1 VTRTALVAGA
11 SGLVGGHVLRLLL
24 ADPSYERV
32 TIFVRRELPL
42 RNRKLAQ
49 RVVEFDRLAELGDF
63 PRVHD
68 VFCCLGTT
76 IAQAGS
82 QAAFRRVD
90 FTYAVEL
97 ARAASRHRA
106 EQFLLVSALG
116 AAAHAR
122 VFYNRVKGET
132 EGAVQRVPFEGIHIF
147 RPSLLVGER
156 AEPRRAERVASLVA
170 HAFSW
175 ALIGPLKRYRPI
187 RAESVAQA
195 MVRRA
200 REGSGGIH
208 VYESDRMGPP

>member
-1 VTRTALVAGA
+1 VSRTALVAGA

-24 ADPSYERV
+24 AEPSYERV
-32 TIFVRRELPL
+32 TIFVRRELPPS
-42 RNRKLAQ
+42 NRKLVQ

-90 FTYAVEL
+90 FSYVVEL
-97 ARAASRHRA
+97 ARVASRHRA

-116 AAAHAR
+116 AAARSR

-132 EGAVQRVPFEGIHIF
+132 EEAVQRVPFAGIHIF
-147 RPSLLVGER
+147 RPSLLVGAR
-156 AEPRRAERVASLVA
+156 AEPRPAERVASLVA
-170 HAFSW
+170 RAVSW
-175 ALIGPLKRYRPI
+175 ALIGPFKRYRPI
-187 RAESVAQA
+187 RAETVAHE

-200 REGSGGIH
+200 REASRGIH
-208 VYESDRMGPP
+208 VYESDRMGLP